1 VIGGLAADAMLTYQV
16 PAMIAAG
23 LPATTAATITG
34 FRGIAQLADRLPLA
48 RVLRH
53 LGARRT
59 IAAASILAAAASVTL
74 LASRQISAAV
84 AYSLL
89 GGVSLGAISALQGIY
104 TQELVPPR
112 DLGLLFG
119 VQQAAFGAGGALGP
133 AAAAVLLAITG
144 SYAPVSA
151 AVAAA
156 FLPAPSCS
164 SGSPRWRTVAPRD
177 PWPPQPS
184 PQGHKNPRSRR

>member
-1 VIGGLAADAMLTYQV
+1 
-16 PAMIAAG
+16 MIAAG

-104 TQELVPPR
+104 TQELVPPQ